1 MTKKLLLA
9 AAALGALA
17 FAGAGQA
24 ADITAGKIST
34 VTLFSGSDLVPY
46 AVATEADIAAAGIV
60 STAAD
65 TEITFGLDSPV
76 NLALDAVAPF
86 AVTFT
91 LTGPATFEGS
101 FTKDD
106 LVAANGAIAT
116 TGLVVMASD
125 KKSVTFH
132 VEYKGGAGGSN
143 IDALTLENIALKVTG
158 KQDVSIAAE
167 AKVTIAGFTQTVT
180 QVDATK
186 IVEFKP
192 VLKASTAASY
202 SATAMLNDFKTFKVA
217 GTAGAPAS
225 ATATTVVSNV
235 LGLGVNPGIRQNLS
249 GAAALNLAGV
259 LEGAEATVTGPQVKA
274 LGVTLAGNSA
284 DPASLTDTSGVYDLD
299 AADLATGSLVLSN
312 VGPDAVAIEQGAY
325 SVELTPEFKTGF
337 TGSAAQTLTLVNIG
351 LDGTNFYAPWFA
363 LNNAG
368 ANSTLRLAN
377 NGSTAIG
384 PVIVSLKASNGSAAT
399 GSYTI
404 PSIAPGKFVAVTGS
418 ALKTAFGT
426 DAANGDLMITVQS
439 RADGLSAKV
448 RTTQST
454 GQIYEN
460 SLGANSDVLT
470 ASPQP

>member
-34 VTLFSGSDLVPY
+34 VTLFPAADLVPY

-106 LVAANGAIAT
+106 LTAANGAIAT

-143 IDALTLENIALKVTG
+143 IDALTLENIALKRTG
-158 KQDVSIAAE
+158 KQDVAAE

-180 QVDATK
+180 KVDATK

-202 SATAMLNDFKTFKVA
+202 SATAMLPDFKTFKVA

-235 LGLGVNPGIRQNLS
+235 LGLSVNTGIRQNLS

-274 LGVTLAGNSA
+274 LGVTLAGNTA

-299 AADLATGSLVLSN
+299 AGDLATGSL
-312 VGPDAVAIEQGAY
+312 
-325 SVELTPEFKTGF
+325 
-337 TGSAAQTLTLVNIG
+337 
-351 LDGTNFYAPWFA
+351 
-363 LNNAG
+363 
-368 ANSTLRLAN
+368 
-377 NGSTAIG
+377 
-384 PVIVSLKASNGSAAT
+384 
-399 GSYTI
+399 
-404 PSIAPGKFVAVTGS
+404 
-418 ALKTAFGT
+418 FG
-426 DAANGDLMITVQS
+426 
-439 RADGLSAKV
+439 
-448 RTTQST
+448 
-454 GQIYEN
+454 
-460 SLGANSDVLT
+460 
-470 ASPQP
+470 